1 MFNNRQRAVSPTCTT
16 TEPNCIGPCVAV
28 RIRARMAEWMVWGVI
43 DRRRSGGGGHTTVPT
58 RISSCQPSKQLQ
70 GETRL
75 SRVYTQAKTLS
86 STQPIVRQC
95 TDRYV
100 SLTMRRLPAAVA
112 LLVARLRSRD
122 FRAVSTLWSR
132 APIAAELR
140 GSCKWLW
147 GQTRAGGRAC
157 GSGSGRRMAVGS
169 AGPCRKTTEHVGG
182 TKGVKCRQ
190 RARENVT
197 GIDQKVTA
205 SLCCGKVSC
214 SFCCLTGS
222 SGLGSWGHFGCERL
236 VTCSHRH
243 ARPWPRMGVCAARA
257 P

>member
-1 MFNNRQRAVSPTCTT
+1 MHGS
-16 TEPNCIGPCVAV
+16 ICVAHDEALAG
-28 RIRARMAEWMVWGVI
+28 RGRFACGSFALAGF
-43 DRRRSGGGGHTTVPT
+43 P
-58 RISSCQPSKQLQ
+58 SS
-70 GETRL
+70 
-75 SRVYTQAKTLS
+75 VYL
-86 STQPIVRQC
+86 V
-95 TDRYV
+95 
-100 SLTMRRLPAAVA
+100 VA
-112 LLVARLRSRD
+112 GTHCCR
-122 FRAVSTLWSR
+122 
-132 APIAAELR
+132 LR

-222 SGLGSWGHFGCERL
+222 SGLGAWGRFGCERL

-243 ARPWPRMGVCAARA
+243 ARPWPRMGVYAARA